1 MNRKRILMLL
11 SGYSRVGQPRQA
23 HILHITQA
31 DVAGYALSVGGYLK
45 ALLIALAFPALSH
58 LFMGLA
64 GLLQLRSWSAP
75 WGDALRAAGQA
86 PLNYALVQAAAV
98 GVLIIVAFP
107 HRGREGGLLE
117 SMHVQPLVGGL
128 VALCFVA
135 GAFMQLPLA
144 ELGNLV
150 QEVWPISFE
159 ELARRYRLINPTT
172 WWGGMSVLLALVLVA
187 PVTEELLFRGWL
199 LQDLKEQYGETPALV
214 WSSLLFGLAHLEPPA
229 MLYATIGGLVLG
241 AVALR
246 TKSTLAS
253 IAMHAGVNALPLLV
267 PVSLL
272 RIEGFNTLGE
282 RVQHISWWLLL
293 LSVAVVIGT
302 LSIVWRATEGENR

>member
-1 MNRKRILMLL
+1 MLL
-11 SGYSRVGQPRQA
+11 SRYSRVGRAGQA
-23 HILHITQA
+23 HILPITQG

-75 WGDALRAAGQA
+75 WGDALWAAAQA
-86 PLNYALVQAAAV
+86 PLNYALVQAAAA
-98 GVLIIVAFP
+98 GVLFIVAFP

-117 SMHVQPLVGGL
+117 SMHVRPLVGGL
-128 VALCFVA
+128 VALCFLA

-159 ELARRYRLINPTT
+159 ELARRHRLINPTS

-199 LQDLKEQYGETPALV
+199 LQDLKDQYGETRALV
-214 WSSLLFGLAHLEPPA
+214 WSSLLFGLAHVEA
-229 MLYATIGGLVLG
+229 SAVLYAALGGLVLG

-253 IAMHAGVNALPLLV
+253 IAMHAGVNALPLLL
-267 PVSLL
+267 PASLL
-272 RIEGFNTLGE
+272 RIEGFNTLSQ
-282 RVQHISWWLLL
+282 RVQHISWWLLS
-293 LSVAVVIGT
+293 LSIAGMVGILA
-302 LSIVWRATEGENR
+302 IVWRSTVDGD